1 MELIKAENIS
11 DNNAPLEVHLRW
23 NGMEWVYANEW
34 LLHRIEKGIL
44 ISWNFNLIM
53 RWDTMQSYVD
63 LFPNAIC

>member
-53 RWDTMQSYVD
+53 R
-63 LFPNAIC
+63 